1 MQKVIEFSN
10 NKTQIVHD
18 PDDSI
23 DVEEFIQYPP
33 DMIDSNIS
41 DTNQN
46 AEDESHKCIKIKV
59 KDLKNYNEINMGGSR

>member
-1 MQKVIEFSN
+1 MQKIIEFSN

-46 AEDESHKCIKIKV
+46 AEDESHKCIIK
-59 KDLKNYNEINMGGSR
+59 